1 MDRFYSCRW
10 CLVLRRKTSES
21 YHLGSNASSG
31 DHSQLLN
38 CCASLSSSVNWVY
51 GIISHGVIERV
62 RFHNQTFESMG
73 LSHVIMHY
81 EYCQHWV
88 SISKRCKSDHPNCS
102 RSGQKRRVGLRVH
115 QDQLLLLSLMTPYLD
130 RASTSTERCHR

>member
-1 MDRFYSCRW
+1 MLCVKKKNFRI
-10 CLVLRRKTSES
+10 TP
-21 YHLGSNASSG
+21 LGFNASSG

-38 CCASLSSSVNWVY
+38 CCASLSSSVKWIY

-62 RFHNQTFESMG
+62 GFHNHNFASMG
-73 LSHVIMHY
+73 LSHVVMHY

-88 SISKRCKSDHPNCS
+88 SISKRCKSDHPNCFQ
-102 RSGQKRRVGLRVH
+102 SGQERRLGLRVH
-115 QDQLLLLSLMTPYLD
+115 RDQLLLLSLMTPHVD